1 MNACDEH
8 TRDVLL
14 SLDNELSGQELE
26 DLPRPSCRLLSL

>member
-14 SLDNELSGQELE
+14 YLDNELRGQELE
-26 DLPRPSCRLLSL
+26 DLTRPSCRLLSL